1 MFKNGIELG
10 QRIEIGYLHGRQPF
24 PVLAKKILQNFQLS
38 LEWCALFNM
47 RPAMDDLFHL
57 LFGRV
62 RI

>member
-1 MFKNGIELG
+1 MCKNGIVSE
-10 QRIEIGYLHGRQPF
+10 QRIEIGSLHGRPPF
-24 PVLAKKILQNFQLS
+24 PVLAKKILQNFQLF
-38 LEWCALFNM
+38 LEWCVLFNM